1 MWSVVET
8 KLMKLVK
15 KTFKAGK
22 MNEKSKLT
30 EDSLRL
36 VIPGDTIQEI
46 HEVKE
51 SNEFHIILGPGLT
64 REKSEVYANLCGILR
79 HKITPRATFFWVD
92 CHAKRYVANQGE
104 NVIGV
109 VIGKSGDAFRVS
121 RNKIYVFKYTVVLS
135 RV

>member
-1 MWSVVET
+1 M
-8 KLMKLVK
+8 LLLIFI
-15 KTFKAGK
+15 FKIISFSYRK

-30 EDSLRL
+30 EESLRL

-51 SNEFHIILGPGLT
+51 SDEFHVILGPGLT

-79 HKITPRATFFWVD
+79 RKMTPRATLFWID
-92 CHAKRYVANQGE
+92 CHAKRYVANRGE

>member
-1 MWSVVET
+1 
-8 KLMKLVK
+8 
-15 KTFKAGK
+15 

-51 SNEFHIILGPGLT
+51 SDEFHVILGPGLS

-79 HKITPRATFFWVD
+79 RKITPRATLFWID
-92 CHAKRYVANQGE
+92 CHAKRYVANRGE

-121 RNKIYVFKYTVVLS
+121 RNNIVFILS
-135 RV
+135 LSTSIR